1 MHDARV
7 LVQCLDRRQEAL
19 SLQAFLVEVVR
30 ACVRCGNQGHAT
42 PEQPFQQPAQ
52 DHRIADVADEE
63 FVETQHR
70 RFPGDGFGDLVERIL
85 DVVHSLQ
92 SRVHIAHQ
100 AVEMA
105 AAFLPDW
112 LGRYEEYFDSSKD
125 LLGISEGADGAKQQF
140 EGAGDVLSDA
150 KAFYGDVGEGDA
162 AVDLLRSGTG
172 RYDPSSDEYGVDKF
186 MSGYDDAV
194 LAQVE
199 KDIERQGDVSRKR
212 ANDKAIAAG
221 AFGGSRQGLQAAEV
235 ERNIQ
240 DAKANAS
247 AKLRQQAYDNALKAS
262 QTAYESGQT
271 RGLEAGRL
279 MGGLGQSYGG
289 IGTAMGGLGG
299 QMTGAAGTAADVGRV
314 KAGLSP
320 ADLDY
325 MTKVGMM
332 DRDYRQDVID
342 TERLE
347 EMRGTEQAM
356 LPINYG
362 MSILSGNPAANLTS
376 TYGNTY
382 AQQPG
387 VADAMV
393 GGLGAYTTMQGIN
406 RA

>member
-1 MHDARV
+1 M
-7 LVQCLDRRQEAL
+7 
-19 SLQAFLVEVVR
+19 
-30 ACVRCGNQGHAT
+30 
-42 PEQPFQQPAQ
+42 
-52 DHRIADVADEE
+52 
-63 FVETQHR
+63 VET
-70 RFPGDGFGDLVERIL
+70 VERIERQAPYLEARNKALIDQLFGTFDEETGNFSGGIL
-85 DVVHSLQ
+85 DAEAYPDLFK
-92 SRVHIAHQ
+92 IAQ
-100 AVEMA
+100 YEIAGQDPSETFAVEAMNVDEDGDGI
-105 AAFLPDW
+105 PDW